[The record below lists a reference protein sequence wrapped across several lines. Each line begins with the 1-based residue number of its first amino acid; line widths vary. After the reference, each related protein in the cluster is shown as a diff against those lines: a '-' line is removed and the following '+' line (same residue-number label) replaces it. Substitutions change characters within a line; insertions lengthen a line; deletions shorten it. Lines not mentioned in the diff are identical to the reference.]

1 MYMAGSSKLFHTSA
15 TPPTIPFRIV
25 ERTASAMFSVIIL
38 RERSFLVFSSEA
50 RLEIFAWTARRIS
63 SEESWNRL
71 RDERYVRDEE
81 NVVTPE

>member
-1 MYMAGSSKLFHTSA
+1 
-15 TPPTIPFRIV
+15 
-25 ERTASAMFSVIIL
+25 MFSVIIL